1 MVAGYLVVQNKQ
13 LGFSYRQPG
22 SLFKEDGVEEIEALG
37 DRVGRDHYPKC
48 LVKYPEGD
56 EVEIYCCCCS
66 GCEEATAAGLGD
78 GRREEGRLFQGGETS
93 GGLLLL
99 SCPEPR

>member
-22 SLFKEDGVEEIEALG
+22 ALFKEDCVEEIEALG
-37 DRVGRDHYPKC
+37 DRVGRDHDPKC

-56 EVEIYCCCCS
+56 EV
-66 GCEEATAAGLGD
+66 LD
-78 GRREEGRLFQGGETS
+78 
-93 GGLLLL
+93 LLLL
-99 SCPEPR
+99 LQWV